1 MTFDQ
6 RLREAAKNPVGFVE
20 FTRWDGKEIRR
31 NRETILT
38 QSIHH
43 ATEHRAQIAGI
54 FANHGLKV
62 IDLDA
67 IDLWEF
73 ANYEGLGD

>member
-1 MTFDQ
+1 MCIVLAT
-6 RLREAAKNPVGFVE
+6 
-20 FTRWDGKEIRR
+20 
-31 NRETILT
+31 T
-38 QSIHH
+38 QSIYH
-43 ATEHRAQIAGI
+43 ATEHRAQLAGI

-73 ANYEGLGD
+73 ADYEGLGD

>member
-1 MTFDQ
+1 MCIVLAT
-6 RLREAAKNPVGFVE
+6 
-20 FTRWDGKEIRR
+20 
-31 NRETILT
+31 T

-54 FANHGLKV
+54 FANHGLKI